1 MFDQILDLV
10 KDHLNN
16 NPEIASQIP
25 DDKKEEVHNVV
36 ANQITEGIKNQA
48 TSQGG
53 IGGLLSSLQ
62 NAVSGGGTVP
72 SAIEGGLVGSLTNK
86 LGLSPAIS
94 GAIAAAIPGI
104 LQKFVH
110 KVNDPNDPSITQDSL
125 GSTLSNITGSIGKMF
140 GK

>member
-25 DDKKEEVHNVV
+25 DDKKEEVHKEV
-36 ANQITEGIKNQA
+36 ASQITEGIKNQA
-48 TSQGG
+48 TASQGG

-62 NAVSGGGTVP
+62 NSIAGGGTIP
-72 SAIEGGLVGSLTNK
+72 SAIEGGLVGALTNK

-94 GAIAAAIPGI
+94 GAIAGAIPGI

-110 KVNDPNDPSITQDSL
+110 KVNDPNDSSITKEGL
-125 GSTLSNITGSIGKMF
+125 GNTL
-140 GK
+140 